1 MKMMIKFSK
10 PLKAGAEWLFAKE
23 DKAINI
29 VEAMKNVVQFDGI
42 PMSPAIARRAME
54 LLRDTP
60 KTYCKYA
67 ECDYRPPIKRP
78 RNGNSKRSGKRL

>member
-1 MKMMIKFSK
+1 MMIKFSK
-10 PLKAGAEWLFAKE
+10 PLKLERGHLLKE

-42 PMSPAIARRAME
+42 PISRHCKRAME

-60 KTYCKYA
+60 KPTA
-67 ECDYRPPIKRP
+67 STHNVDYRPPIKRP
-78 RNGNSKRSGKRL
+78 RNGNSKRSGKRV